1 MARMVLSAGM
11 AWLLLLLVP
20 IGTRAALDP
29 AGADR
34 LFGLTNVWTIHL
46 TLTAS
51 NWASMLPEEPARAGG
66 GPGGLGGGGMMPG
79 PGPGPGGGPGAIDRE
94 YPWSVCAFEGAGVAL
109 TNVAIRFKGN
119 SSFAMSR
126 RSLKRPLRLDFNRGA
141 KGRTW
146 LGAEEV
152 SLNNNLNDATQF
164 REALAYEI
172 HRQAGVPA
180 PRTAFARVYL
190 TITGEH
196 THTYA
201 GLYTLVETVEDDFLR
216 THFATKKG
224 LLLKPER
231 LRGLEYLGEDW
242 NAYPARYDPKSDVK
256 RADAAR
262 FIALTRLIAQADDAT
277 FARELPGFVEVDGFL
292 RFVATTAWMANYDS
306 FVGNGHNYYLFQPTE
321 GGRATFVP
329 WDLNESFG
337 GHPGAGPR
345 RDQAGFS
352 VLRPQGSPQ
361 PPHRARA
368 RPPALAGGLPTRTR
382 TPGPGSL
389 RTGPADRPVRAPR
402 HHGSRGRFRRTR
414 TGARRLRTR
423 RARHGPSGSRRRRT
437 RQRTAAGTARRVRP
451 TAGRGGGRNPGGLD
465 SVARA
470 QRRRGTGRNSDGNDS
485 ADDARPWRSG
495 RSGRPPTA
503 GWTPTRRAGRTRPSA
518 GPLNRAPADG
528 GCPAVHRGPAFG
540 SDGPAP
546 PMRRFPG

>member
-352 VLRPQGSPQ
+352 VLRPQGSPNRLIERVLAH
-361 PPHRARA
+361 PPWLAAYRHELERLGREACEPGRLI
-368 RPPALAGGLPTRTR
+368 ALSELLATTVREAVSAEPE
-382 TPGPGSL
+382 
-389 RTGPADRPVRAPR
+389 PVRAAFERVALGTARPGPAAGEPANEPPR
-402 HHGSRGRFRRTR
+402 GPRDGFGPRPGAGEDGTLADWIRLRARNVAEELAGTR
-414 TGARRLRTR
+414 TGTIPRTMRGPGGPGGPGGPRRPG
-423 RARHGPSGSRRRRT
+423 GP
-437 RQRTAAGTARRVRP
+437 QL
-451 TAGRGGGRNPGGLD
+451 GGPGGL
-465 SVARA
+465 VPPP
-470 QRRRGTGRNSDGNDS
+470 GR
-485 ADDARPWRSG
+485 
-495 RSGRPPTA
+495 
-503 GWTPTRRAGRTRPSA
+503 
-518 GPLNRAPADG
+518 
-528 GCPAVHRGPAFG
+528 
-540 SDGPAP
+540 
-546 PMRRFPG
+546 